1 VAWFSLAFGLG
12 MLMISTIRYY
22 SFKDFPLTRK
32 QPSLAIVLLCL
43 MVAVIWRYSEYALVI
58 LAGTYAVVGVTLHLV
73 RFVRHRMVS
82 RTA

>member
-1 VAWFSLAFGLG
+1 
-12 MLMISTIRYY
+12 
-22 SFKDFPLTRK
+22 LTRK

-43 MVAVIWRYSEYALVI
+43 IVGVIWRYSEYALVI
-58 LAGTYAVVGVTLHLV
+58 LAGTYAVVGVVLHLV